1 MDFPSGG
8 VALTVLAI
16 LGVLGVGRAIALG
29 LQGILVIPVDRHRRP
44 QEIAADVV
52 FALSFLLWLF
62 EVVAAAWPLDV
73 HLTPRFLSERVV
85 DAAPLHVGGMAV
97 MVAGLVVYG
106 LALQAFGPSW
116 RFTIDREHAGELVT
130 GGIFA
135 RTRNPIYLGLGLIA
149 FGSSLL
155 LGRPI
160 LLVLTLVFVVYF
172 AHLIRREEAFLRA
185 HYGEPYRDY
194 CRRVGRIWTFWARPS
209 GVSDS

>member
-8 VALTVLAI
+8 VALAVLAA
-16 LGVLGVGRAIALG
+16 LGVLGIGRAIVLG
-29 LQGILVIPVDRHRRP
+29 LQGILVIPVDRERRP
-44 QEIAADVV
+44 QEIVADVV
-52 FALSFLLWLF
+52 FVVSFLLWLY
-62 EVVAAAWPLDV
+62 EVVAAAWPLDA
-73 HLTPRFLSERVV
+73 HLAPRFLLGTVVDSAPVRVV
-85 DAAPLHVGGMAV
+85 GAVV
-97 MVAGLVVYG
+97 MVTGLVIYG

-135 RTRNPIYLGLGLIA
+135 RTRNPIYLGLSLLA

-172 AHLIRREEAFLRA
+172 AHLTRREEAFLRE

-194 CRRVGRIWTFWARPS
+194 CRRVGRVWRFRAPPP
-209 GVSDS
+209 GVSGS